1 MWLYKKYKT
10 AFTYSHISTQTPQTS
25 VHLLWQ
31 KHFLLIEV
39 RILHKL
45 RAPACIMLAI
55 ATLLTHKIY
64 IAIATIYTH
73 ITYCRP
79 HHLDGHSSKISQM
92 SLQVDTINI
101 LATGVDCVPK
111 SENAE
116 KKLAG
121 VYDHAHYSCTINLN
135 FMYKCSRA
143 IGPDRVVFYRATWKL
158 KAPQKAPRAER

>member
-1 MWLYKKYKT
+1 
-10 AFTYSHISTQTPQTS
+10 
-25 VHLLWQ
+25 
-31 KHFLLIEV
+31 
-39 RILHKL
+39 
-45 RAPACIMLAI
+45 MLAI

-101 LATGVDCVPK
+101 LATWVDCVPK

-121 VYDHAHYSCTINLN
+121 VYDHALLLNL
-135 FMYKCSRA
+135 YCQA
-143 IGPDRVVFYRATWKL
+143 IKFDKKHTLNVKFTENVPVF
-158 KAPQKAPRAER
+158 

>member
-1 MWLYKKYKT
+1 
-10 AFTYSHISTQTPQTS
+10 
-25 VHLLWQ
+25 
-31 KHFLLIEV
+31 
-39 RILHKL
+39 
-45 RAPACIMLAI
+45 MLAI

-79 HHLDGHSSKISQM
+79 HHLDGHSLKISQM

-116 KKLAG
+116 KRLAG
-121 VYDHAHYSCTINLN
+121 VYEHAPLFLRLY
-135 FMYKCSRA
+135 
-143 IGPDRVVFYRATWKL
+143 
-158 KAPQKAPRAER
+158 

>member
-1 MWLYKKYKT
+1 
-10 AFTYSHISTQTPQTS
+10 
-25 VHLLWQ
+25 
-31 KHFLLIEV
+31 
-39 RILHKL
+39 
-45 RAPACIMLAI
+45 MLAI

-111 SENAE
+111 SENAGKNWRE
-116 KKLAG
+116 
-121 VYDHAHYSCTINLN
+121 
-135 FMYKCSRA
+135 FMNTPTC
-143 IGPDRVVFYRATWKL
+143 VFDEIFENTVLEVFTENNTNRQIFSTRK
-158 KAPQKAPRAER
+158 